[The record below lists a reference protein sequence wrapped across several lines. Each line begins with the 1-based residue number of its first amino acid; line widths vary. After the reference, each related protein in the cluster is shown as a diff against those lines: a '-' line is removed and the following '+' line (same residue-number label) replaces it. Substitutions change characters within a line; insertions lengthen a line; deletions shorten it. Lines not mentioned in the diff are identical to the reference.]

1 MSTRGCWQ
9 WEAIDSGHLVPFHH
23 FGIHD
28 GTDLSS
34 PEWSRGGYQVP
45 DLENLF
51 TGHDARVALVLA
63 ALAEKV
69 DPRS

>member
-1 MSTRGCWQ
+1 M
-9 WEAIDSGHLVPFHH
+9 PFHH